1 MKRYITIATVL
12 AVLLI
17 AAFTGGA
24 LAQEEGV
31 SLETVGKALAE
42 LTDRINGH
50 EEQINGHRDRIKAL
64 EEFVAALPTPAP
76 TPLPTPTPTPTM
88 PESASLIELVM
99 YLVDRDAAYE
109 GGGESRMPFGSR
121 SDTIAQTAHILPM
134 TTAQCKHISVRETAE
149 MVDRFA
155 ITFEEAGV
163 TAEALGWADH
173 RSLFRFRGLVYANAS
188 EEHTCRQLLELLAEA
203 WISEYKASQE

>member
-1 MKRYITIATVL
+1 MKRDITIATML
-12 AVLLI
+12 AVLLL

-24 LAQEEGV
+24 LAQEEGI
-31 SLETVGKALAE
+31 SLEAVGKALAE

-50 EEQINGHRDRIKAL
+50 EEQISTQRDRIKAL
-64 EEFVAALPTPAP
+64 EEFVAALPTPVP
-76 TPLPTPTPTPTM
+76 TPLPTPTPTPAM
-88 PESASLIELVM
+88 PEFATLNELAM

-121 SDTIAQTAHILPM
+121 SDAIAQTAHILPIK
-134 TTAQCKHISVRETAE
+134 TALCEHNSVRETAE

-155 ITFEEAGV
+155 IAFEEAGV
-163 TAEALGWADH
+163 TADAFEWADH
-173 RSLFRFRGLVYANAS
+173 RSLFRYRGLILANPS
-188 EEHTCRQLLELLAEA
+188 EEHTCRQLLELLADA